1 MAGIAL
7 LFVAA
12 GVAVST
18 LVSLFNQR
26 VDSVSLLLATV
37 IVGFAGLLLFTS
49 TKLGKTDQASIFT
62 AVGTTWL
69 IVSLFGTIPYLLAGT
84 FSRTGIGIPE

>member
-49 TKLGKTDQASIFT
+49 TKLGKTDP
-62 AVGTTWL
+62 
-69 IVSLFGTIPYLLAGT
+69 VSYTHLTLPTIL
-84 FSRTGIGIPE
+84 RV